1 MIDNKLTHWPGCF
14 KTLRRLLR
22 ACCSM
27 LKGQDLTPDFGAHA
41 SVRSALRAPATQ
53 QPESVGCRH
62 FDIGGSRGAHA
73 PRMRAAVARERLD
86 SRFLKVPDQAGCR
99 GSGAPPGA
107 QSCAAGAQSCA
118 AGAHAASPCHAR
130 VGDSGDHQRPPPPQA
145 ERTPDVPTILD
156 RCAYAL
162 TRACSVLTWTLLLAQ
177 ERASWRLLAQGRAS
191 WRGVRAGGAGA

>member
-1 MIDNKLTHWPGCF
+1 MFQNTSQATTSMLFNAERPRFDSRLRSARQRPQRAAGARNTAARERWVSSF
-14 KTLRRLLR
+14 RYRRLPRR
-22 ACCSM
+22 AC
-27 LKGQDLTPDFGAHA
+27 
-41 SVRSALRAPATQ
+41 
-53 QPESVGCRH
+53 
-62 FDIGGSRGAHA
+62 
-73 PRMRAAVARERLD
+73 AAVARERLD

-145 ERTPDVPTILD
+145 ECTPDVPTILD